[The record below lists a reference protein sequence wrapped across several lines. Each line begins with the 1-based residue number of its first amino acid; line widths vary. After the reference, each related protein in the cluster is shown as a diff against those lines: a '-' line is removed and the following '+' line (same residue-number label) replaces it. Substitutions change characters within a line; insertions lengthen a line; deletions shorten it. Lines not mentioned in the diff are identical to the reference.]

1 MDSSPSLRLQ
11 PIQKGLYDFDEET
24 NTAEEEKKK
33 LVSDSDNNVKATST
47 TLNGFIGSSQTN
59 GSHFT
64 SNSSNNTTNSS
75 KSLGL
80 TSKVPGIAR
89 PIIPDR
95 AAKPKLSLH
104 NNLNDDNNDVSME
117 DEENDGD
124 MSLPKPLNS
133 SNLLQNPSAS
143 KVINIAKKSL
153 NDTPIS
159 RSSLPPKPG
168 HLLSSLSSGTTNG
181 HSLENGAANRG
192 RMEVDDDDDDDEDDF
207 VAGKFDDD
215 LTNGRKSA
223 SVNVLQ
229 TPLHRRGEAKFNLKD
244 ENMSEEEEEEEQTEE
259 EEMEVAGGE
268 RGGPSLIPRPSS
280 KPISMG
286 RSINHS
292 VTPSNN
298 FSAPG
303 SLSRSLSSPNI
314 AQFDETQQ
322 FSYGST
328 GAGGTPK
335 IHPLVDRTMKPG
347 PYQNLLRK
355 TRDFNPQYSS
365 YGRIPGLRNLG
376 NTCFMNAVLQCLNNT
391 YSLAEYLRRERVHIN
406 PNSKFGSNGELA
418 IELMELIKQMVSPSN
433 FKHIS
438 PKDLKSAV
446 IRHIPDFV
454 EYKQQDAHEFLVRF
468 LDRLHADMNTRAE
481 VKVDDPVQKDP
492 NYYDSLTNN
501 VAAQRFWLMH
511 AKRNSSIISELF
523 EGLIISTISCLHCH
537 YTSRSLEAFTCL
549 TVPIQEGGRTSIT
562 TSLKMFLRQ
571 ERISDEAAWQCLMC
585 KQKRDAE
592 KCTYIWRLPKI
603 LVIHLKR

>member
-1 MDSSPSLRLQ
+1 MQ
-11 PIQKGLYDFDEET
+11 PIQRGLYDFDDE
-24 NTAEEEKKK
+24 NNAEEEKKK
-33 LVSDSDNNVKATST
+33 LVSDNDNNIIKSTSA
-47 TLNGFIGSSQTN
+47 TLNGFISNNQANRSN
-59 GSHFT
+59 FT
-64 SNSSNNTTNSS
+64 SNLSNNTTNSS
-75 KSLGL
+75 NSFGL
-80 TSKVPGIAR
+80 TSKVPGIAK

-95 AAKPKLSLH
+95 SAKPKLILH
-104 NNLNDDNNDVSME
+104 NNLNDDNSDDVSMN
-117 DEENDGD
+117 DEEDDGD
-124 MSLPKPLNS
+124 MSLPSPLSS
-133 SNLLQNPSAS
+133 SNLLQNSSAS

-153 NDTPIS
+153 NETPIT
-159 RSSLPPKPG
+159 RFSLPPKPG
-168 HLLSSLSSGTTNG
+168 HLLSSLSNNTTNG
-181 HSLENGAANRG
+181 HNLKNGLADRG
-192 RMEVDDDDDDDEDDF
+192 NMEVDDDDEGDF

-215 LTNGRKSA
+215 LTNNRKSA

-229 TPLHRRGEAKFNLKD
+229 TPVHKRGEVKFSLRD
-244 ENMSEEEEEEEQTEE
+244 ENMSEDDEEEQTEE

-268 RGGPSLIPRPSS
+268 RGGPSLVIRPSS

-286 RSINHS
+286 RSIGHS
-292 VTPSNN
+292 VTSNN

-314 AQFDETQQ
+314 AQFDESQQ

-328 GAGGTPK
+328 GAGTPK
-335 IHPLVDRTMKPG
+335 IHPIVDRTMKPG

-355 TRDFNPQYSS
+355 TRDFSPQYSS

-418 IELMELIKQMVSPSN
+418 IELMELIKQMVFPSN

-468 LDRLHADMNTRAE
+468 LDRLHADMNKLAD

-501 VAAQRFWLMH
+501 AAAQRFWVMH
-511 AKRNSSIISELF
+511 AKRNSSIITDLF
-523 EGLIISTISCLHCH
+523 EGLIINTISCLHCH

-549 TVPIQEGGRTSIT
+549 TVPIHEGGRTSIT